1 MRIQAPVRLLSL
13 AIAGAAALSLAAV
26 ASAHAV
32 DSRPGPIEETH
43 ATKDLSAFEGTYWY
57 VPAKYLPAYLH
68 QGDGKPV
75 VRIPDQTLWHFT
87 DSADGYLLGC
97 SYRSIDGGATWSPS
111 SIVGSIAPDN
121 SVQLGFYG
129 QILTVGSGTLVGTG
143 GHQQFLMQVSTGP
156 SAGGV
161 THWAYM
167 AKAKA
172 NSRQW
177 NSLPGTNGRS
187 IPSVDTGCAS
197 APPPSTSEPSQPPTG
212 G

>member
-1 MRIQAPVRLLSL
+1 MRPAASTRSLLI
-13 AIAGAAALSLAAV
+13 AIACAAGLMLGAVGSAQAAE
-26 ASAHAV
+26 
-32 DSRPGPIEETH
+32 PGPGPSSGIQP
-43 ATKDLSAFEGTYWY
+43 TKNLTAFVGTYWY

-68 QGDGKPV
+68 QADGKPV

-97 SYRSIDGGATWSPS
+97 SYRSIDGGSTWSPS
-111 SIVGSIAPDN
+111 SIVGSITPNN

-129 QILTVGSGTLVGTG
+129 AILTVGSGTLVGTG
-143 GHQQFLMQVSTGP
+143 NLQQFLMQVSTGP

-167 AKAKA
+167 VKAKP

-177 NSLPGTNGRS
+177 NSLPGTNGDS
-187 IPSVDTGCAS
+187 IPSVDTGCPS
-197 APPPSTSEPSQPPTG
+197 AAAPATP
-212 G
+212 